1 MATLFNY
8 VQGDT
13 GPQIKLTFTDGDTD
27 ALMDL
32 TGATV
37 TLHFRAIGSSSV
49 LFSRD
54 LYINPDEADQGEAI
68 IQWNTDDLN
77 VDAGTYE
84 GEIEVVRASG
94 LRETLFD
101 KLKFRIREDFA

>member
-8 VQGDT
+8 VQGDN

-27 ALMDL
+27 AAMDL

-37 TLHFRAIGSSSV
+37 KLHFRAIGATTV
-49 LFSRD
+49 LFSRT
-54 LYINPDEADQGEAI
+54 LYVNPETADEGIAVV
-68 IQWNTDDLN
+68 QWEDNDLN

-94 LRETLFD
+94 LRETLFE